1 MHTFKRGFCALLA
14 LCLMFLST
22 LALAAETPKAR
33 TSEHYDTYTSDT
45 LTIDITREEW
55 TFKSHKLKFL
65 VARVHVEDPAQLRT
79 AFAGD
84 VYDKKMVEDTE
95 SIAERNGAVLAFNG
109 DYYNHKDNVGI
120 IIRNGELY
128 REKKS
133 TRDLMTIDRNGLME
147 TYLKSER
154 EETPIPAEDLMLEG
168 VVQAFEFGPALV
180 RDGEALEMPSKYI
193 ITTNDR
199 IREPRTAIGQ
209 TADGDYVVVV
219 ADGRRDG
226 WSDKGMTLQELA
238 QVFVEQGCVTA
249 YNLDGGGSATLYY
262 NGEII
267 NKPAGGGQR
276 RVSDIVYF
284 VP

>member
-1 MHTFKRGFCALLA
+1 MHRIQRGLCALLA
-14 LCLMFLST
+14 LLLISLST
-22 LALAAETPKAR
+22 AAMAAETPKSR
-33 TSEHYDTYTSDT
+33 TSEHVDSYESET
-45 LTIDITREEW
+45 LTIDIAREEW
-55 TFKSHKLKFL
+55 VFKSHKLKFL
-65 VARVHVEDPAQLRT
+65 VARVRVVDPAQLRT

-120 IIRNGELY
+120 IIRNGQLY
-128 REKKS
+128 REKKVS
-133 TRDLMTIDRNGLME
+133 RDLMTVDRNGLME
-147 TYLKSER
+147 TYLLSER
-154 EETPIPAEDLMLEG
+154 QETPIPAEDLMLGG
-168 VVQAFEFGPALV
+168 VVQSCEFGPALV
-180 RDGEALEMPSKYI
+180 RDGEALEMPEKYFI
-193 ITTNDR
+193 YTNDR

-209 TADGDYVVVV
+209 TADGEYVVVV

-249 YNLDGGGSATLYY
+249 YNLDGGGSATLCFQ
-262 NGEII
+262 GEII

-276 RVSDIVYF
+276 RVSDIIYF
-284 VP
+284 AP